1 MVTGLEGG
9 GNGQWLHSGQFTCG
23 VRKVSENFIKVVD
36 VLNNTESHTFKGQSF
51 ISFYLKLGGEKS
63 SGKAKEL

>member
-1 MVTGLEGG
+1 MRTI
-9 GNGQWLHSGQFTCG
+9 N
-23 VRKVSENFIKVVD
+23 
-36 VLNNTESHTFKGQSF
+36 VLNNTESRIFKGQSF